1 MHYSVATF
9 NVKYFLESRCRVCN
23 VEVKYSTKWDISVN
37 VYGVENTKFSK
48 VLFLESVCFCLK
60 NKHVALD
67 LFQGYSCKFAAQV
80 VHRNLFSPEA

>member
-9 NVKYFLESRCRVCN
+9 NVKYFLESRCWVCN
-23 VEVKYSTKWDISVN
+23 VEVKYSTKWDIPVK

-60 NKHVALD
+60 IDTL
-67 LFQGYSCKFAAQV
+67 
-80 VHRNLFSPEA
+80 RWTFSSVTHANSQLSSKSEPL